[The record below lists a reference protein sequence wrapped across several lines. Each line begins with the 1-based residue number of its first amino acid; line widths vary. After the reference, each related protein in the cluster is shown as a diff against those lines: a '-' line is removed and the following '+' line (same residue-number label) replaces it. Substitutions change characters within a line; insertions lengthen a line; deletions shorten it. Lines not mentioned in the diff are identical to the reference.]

1 MSKLI
6 TCILYIVEVLMN
18 SSSNLMTDNNVEK
31 DTRYNLN
38 EKFCF
43 LFLILLIKSSNNSTI
58 IDPRGNQDENEI
70 YW

>member
-1 MSKLI
+1 
-6 TCILYIVEVLMN
+6 MN

-31 DTRYNLN
+31 DTRYNLY